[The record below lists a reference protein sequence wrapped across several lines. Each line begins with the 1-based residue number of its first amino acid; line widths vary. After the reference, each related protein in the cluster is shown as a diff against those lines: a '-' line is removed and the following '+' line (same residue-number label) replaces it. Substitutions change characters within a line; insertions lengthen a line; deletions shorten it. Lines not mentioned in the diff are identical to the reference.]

1 MSIATHPPLHFCKMM
16 AGGGCWYTSLQGSL
30 EASWGGQQQRLGSTV
45 QSNTQSG
52 GDRGH
57 QLQDPGRW
65 FANPAL
71 HQEKGRVA
79 NTFVVSDYRWDYL
92 NSETSHIVLLLWTL
106 RLTSRNRITQLSN
119 SRNRITQLSNVT
131 HLIYEIVPQI
141 KQRQMSDICICRI
154 CCSGMST

>member
-30 EASWGGQQQRLGSTV
+30 EASWGGQQQRLDYTV

-52 GDRGH
+52 ADRGH

-65 FANPAL
+65 FAHPAL

-79 NTFVVSDYRWDYL
+79 NTFVVSNYRWDYL
-92 NSETSHIVLLLWTL
+92 NSETNHIVLCLWTL
-106 RLTSRNRITQLSN
+106 RLTSRNRITHM
-119 SRNRITQLSNVT
+119 RNVT

-141 KQRQMSDICICRI
+141 KQRQMSDIYICRI